1 MNLQFYLEKLHNSEI
16 FKKFMKENPNAFLCS
31 GFFIIDK
38 TGKEGNKQHFDY
50 YVPKIKKMFS
60 FKMEPK
66 IEQVPIEM
74 FEDKIPDKILVN
86 YDFDFQDIE
95 KKILREIEKKG
106 IKTGVQKIL
115 LSLQK
120 LDTKDFLV
128 GTIFISAL
136 GIIKINISLPEK
148 EIVKFEKKS
157 FFDMVKIIK
166 KKK

>member
-1 MNLQFYLEKLHNSEI
+1 MNLQFFLEKLHNSEN
-16 FKKFMKENPNAFLCS
+16 FKEFMKENPDAFLCS

-50 YVPKIKKMFS
+50 YIPSVKKMFS
-60 FKMEPK
+60 FKMEPE
-66 IEQVPIEM
+66 IEKVPIEM
-74 FEDKIPDKILVN
+74 FDNKIPEKILVN

-95 KKILREIEKKG
+95 KKIVREIEKKG
-106 IKTGVQKIL
+106 IKTEIQKIL

-120 LDTKDFLV
+120 LKEKDFLV
-128 GTIFISAL
+128 GTVFISAL
-136 GIIKINISLPEK
+136 GMIKINISLPDK

-157 FFDMVKIIK
+157 FFDMLKIIK